1 MITYRQ
7 PIALDIPVLA
17 SYEKELFPYSPWST
31 AQFKEEFSG
40 IPTTRF
46 MSVAEADNQIVGYCG
61 VFLPAPGVEADV
73 LTIAVLPDFRR
84 QGIAREFMRQIEEW
98 AKDRGASALMLEVE
112 KSNSAAIGLYKS
124 LGYMQISVRMDYY
137 GPGQDAIVMRKEF
150 S

>member
-17 SYEKELFPYSPWST
+17 SYEKLLFPYSPWNT
-31 AQFKEEFSG
+31 AQFKEEFAG

-46 MSVAEADNQIVGYCG
+46 MSVAEADNTIIGYCG
-61 VFLPAPGVEADV
+61 VFLPAPGVEADI
-73 LTIAVLPDFRR
+73 LTVAVLPEYRR

-98 AKDRGASALMLEVE
+98 ARERGASAMMLEVE
-112 KSNSAAIGLYKS
+112 HTNESAIELYKS
-124 LGYMQISVRMDYY
+124 LGYMKISVRMDYY
-137 GPGQDAIVMRKEF
+137 GPRQDAFVMRKEF

>member
-31 AQFKEEFSG
+31 SQFKEEFAG

-46 MSVAEADNQIVGYCG
+46 MSVAQSENTIVGYCA
-61 VFLPAPGVEADV
+61 VLLPAAGDPADV
-73 LTIAVLPDFRR
+73 LTVAVLPAYRR
-84 QGIAREFMRQIEEW
+84 QGIARELMRQMEQW
-98 AKDRGASALMLEVE
+98 AKDRGASSVMLEVE
-112 KSNSAAIGLYKS
+112 TFNDAAISLYQS
-124 LGYMQISVRMDYY
+124 LGYEHISVRANYY
-137 GPGQDAIVMRKEF
+137 GAGQDAYVMSKDF